1 MDFNRFC
8 KTSLAKHCHFALF
21 RFNYGFTQRYI
32 WRAEAHDCTAYC
44 CRGTGCLYYEIMGR
58 IKVSASGG
66 FPAIIY
72 TFRKAFEA
80 GGMFR
85 FFTRMASKNAC
96 KTCALGMG
104 GQKGGMTN
112 EAGHFPEFCKKS
124 VQAQAGD
131 MQGAIQDKFFAT
143 TSIAQLAAMS
153 PEQLEKLGRLTF
165 PVIAKPGDTHYKHLS
180 WEEAYTRMADAYR
193 ATSGERVFFYSS
205 GRSSN
210 EAAFLIQLVA
220 RAYGTPNINNCSF
233 YCHQASG
240 VALNMVY
247 GSGTASM
254 ALEDL
259 EHADLALVSGANPGS
274 NHPRLITQLVSL
286 RQRGGKVIV
295 INPLKELGLVRF
307 KIPSRP
313 MSLFF
318 GSQVSDLYIQPR
330 VGGDIAL
337 SKALL
342 KGLMELGAVDH
353 EYIQSYTM
361 GWNEVAED
369 IQATAWD
376 VLVEACGVPR
386 TQINEAVSLLRHAK
400 KGIFMWAMGLTH
412 HAHGVDNILALSNIA
427 LAKGWLGRPGTGLLP
442 IRGHSNVQG
451 IGTVGVAPQLKE
463 AFARKLEAEFHLT
476 LPTKPGMDTDACM
489 AAASEGKMD
498 VAFLLG
504 GNLYGSNPDAHW
516 AKAAFKKIPL
526 VINVS
531 TKLNTGHAHG
541 LGETSIIL
549 PALARDEESQS
560 TTQESMFNYV
570 RLSDGGTPAV
580 PGEMKSEVEMI
591 AQLATRILPQNGFD
605 WASLHSHQKLRE
617 VISAVVPGL
626 EPLKDI
632 GNNLQ
637 EFQIKGRTF
646 HQPKFNTPDGKGYFH
661 VTPMPAP
668 SSDPDAFLLMTLRSE
683 GQFNSVVYEEEDLY
697 RGNTRRDVVMI
708 NAKDAQRLGFTEGA
722 PVNVITEIG
731 QMRVLI
737 SITDISPGSLAMYYP
752 EANVLVPRKLD
763 PRSKTPAFKS
773 VEARIKAAQ

>member
-1 MDFNRFC
+1 LV
-8 KTSLAKHCHFALF
+8 LA
-21 RFNYGFTQRYI
+21 G
-32 WRAEAHDCTAYC
+32 AEGLSYT
-44 CRGTGCLYYEIMGR
+44 EFIMGR
-58 IKVSASGG
+58 MRVSASGG

-80 GGMFR
+80 GGLFR

-131 MQGAIQDKFFAT
+131 MQGAIQERFFAT
-143 TSIAQLAAMS
+143 TSIRQLGAMS

-165 PVIAKPGDTHYKHLS
+165 PVIARPDATHYQRLS
-180 WEEAYTRMADAYR
+180 WDEAYALMASAYQATDVTR
-193 ATSGERVFFYSS
+193 TFFYSS

-210 EAAFLIQLVA
+210 EAAFLMQLVA
-220 RAYGTPNINNCSF
+220 RAYGTPHINNCSF

-247 GSGTASM
+247 GSGTASVT
-254 ALEDL
+254 LEDL

-274 NHPRLITQLVSL
+274 NHPRLITQLVAL
-286 RQRGGKVIV
+286 RQRGGRVIV
-295 INPLKELGLVRF
+295 VNPLKELGLVRF

-313 MSLFF
+313 LSLLF
-318 GSQVSDLYIQPR
+318 GSTVSDLYLQPR

-337 SKALL
+337 YKAFI
-342 KGLMELGAVDH
+342 KGLMERGCVDH
-353 EYIQSYTM
+353 EFIRSYTT
-361 GWNEVAED
+361 GWDEVASD
-369 IQATAWD
+369 IEATPWD
-376 VLVEACGVPR
+376 ILIQNSGVPR
-386 TQINEAVSLLRHAK
+386 EQIDEAVNLLQHAR

-412 HAHGVDNILALSNIA
+412 HAHGVDNILSLSNVA
-427 LAKGWLGRPGTGLLP
+427 LAKGWLGRSGSGLLP

-463 AFARKLEAEFHLT
+463 AFARRLEAEFHLT
-476 LPTKPGMDTDACM
+476 LPQGPGMDTDACM
-489 AAASEGKMD
+489 EAASQGKVD

-516 AKAAFKKIPL
+516 CKQAFQQIPL

-541 LGETSIIL
+541 LGQTTLIL
-549 PALARDEESQS
+549 PALARDEEPQS

-580 PGEMKSEVEMI
+580 PGEMKSEVEII
-591 AQLATRILPQNGFD
+591 AQLATRILPKTGFD
-605 WASLHSHQKLRE
+605 WASLQSHQKLRE
-617 VISAVVPGL
+617 AISAVVPGL
-626 EPLKDI
+626 EPLKEI
-632 GNNLQ
+632 GLNRQ
-637 EFQIKGRTF
+637 EFQIQGRTF
-646 HQPKFNTPDGKGYFH
+646 HQPQFATPDGKGHFH
-661 VTPMPAP
+661 VTPLPDLPM
-668 SSDPDAFLLMTLRSE
+668 DPDCFLMMTIRSE

-708 NAKDAQRLGFTEGA
+708 NASDAQRLGFEEGDPVWVETE
-722 PVNVITEIG
+722 VG
-731 QMRVLI
+731 QMRLLI
-737 SITDISPGSLAMYYP
+737 SITDISPGSLAVYYP
-752 EANVLVPRKLD
+752 EANALVPRKLD
-763 PRSKTPAFKS
+763 TRSKTPAFKS
-773 VEARIKAAQ
+773 VEARIHSAQVALAQ

>member
-1 MDFNRFC
+1 
-8 KTSLAKHCHFALF
+8 
-21 RFNYGFTQRYI
+21 
-32 WRAEAHDCTAYC
+32 
-44 CRGTGCLYYEIMGR
+44 MGR
-58 IKVSASGG
+58 IRVSASGG

-80 GGMFR
+80 GGLFK

-131 MQGAIQDKFFAT
+131 MQGGIQETFFAQN
-143 TSIAQLAAMS
+143 SLAQLQKLT

-165 PVIAKPGDTHYKHLS
+165 PIVARPGDTHYQRLS
-180 WEEAYTRMADAYR
+180 WAEAYRMMAEAYR
-193 ATSGERVFFYSS
+193 ASNPDRVFFYSS
-205 GRSSN
+205 GRASN
-210 EAAFLIQLVA
+210 EAAFLMQLVG
-220 RAYGTPNINNCSF
+220 RAYGTPNINNCSY

-247 GSGTASM
+247 GSGTASIV
-254 ALEDL
+254 LEDM
-259 EHADLALVSGANPGS
+259 EQADLAIVTGANPGS
-274 NHPRLITQLVSL
+274 NHPRLITQLVAL
-286 RQRGGKVIV
+286 RNRGGKVIA

-313 MSLFF
+313 LSLLL

-337 SKALL
+337 YKAFL

-353 EYIQSYTM
+353 EYISAYTN
-361 GWNEVAED
+361 GWDEVAQD
-369 IQATAWD
+369 IQATDWST
-376 VLVEACGVPR
+376 LLEQSGVPR
-386 TQINEAVSLLRHAK
+386 AQIDEAVQLLKNSRR
-400 KGIFMWAMGLTH
+400 GILMWAMGLTH
-412 HAHGVDNILALSNIA
+412 HAHGVDNILALSNVA

-451 IGTVGVAPQLKE
+451 IGTMGVAPYLKE
-463 AFARKLEAEFHLT
+463 AFARRMEAEFHMT
-476 LPTKPGMDTDACM
+476 LPTKPGLDTNACLT
-489 AAASEGKMD
+489 AAADGDMD

-504 GNLYGSNPDAHW
+504 GNLYGSAPDAHW
-516 AKAAFKKIPL
+516 AKDAFSKMPL

-541 LGETSIIL
+541 LAQTSLVL
-549 PALARDEESQS
+549 PALARDEEPES

-570 RLSDGGTPAV
+570 RLSEGGPPVV

-591 AQLATRILPQNGFD
+591 AQLAALILPQNGFD
-605 WASLHSHQKLRE
+605 WLSLKSHQALRE
-617 VISAVVPGL
+617 HMSAVVPGM

-632 GNNLQ
+632 GLSKK
-637 EFQIKGRTF
+637 EFQIEGRTF
-646 HQPKFNTPDGKGYFH
+646 HQPQFATPDGKGHFH
-661 VTPMPAP
+661 VTPLPELPA
-668 SSDPDAFLLMTLRSE
+668 DKNTFLLMTIRSE

-708 NAKDAQRLGFTEGA
+708 SPQDAKRLGYTEGD
-722 PVNVITEIG
+722 PVQVETELG
-731 QMRVLI
+731 QMRVVI

-763 PRSKTPAFKS
+763 SRSKTPAFKS
-773 VEARIKAAQ
+773 VEAKILAAS

>member
-1 MDFNRFC
+1 
-8 KTSLAKHCHFALF
+8 
-21 RFNYGFTQRYI
+21 
-32 WRAEAHDCTAYC
+32 
-44 CRGTGCLYYEIMGR
+44 MGR
-58 IKVSASGG
+58 MKVSASGG

-80 GGMFR
+80 GGLFR

-131 MQGAIQDKFFAT
+131 MQGAIQENCFAT
-143 TSIAQLAAMS
+143 TSIRQLTAMT
-153 PEQLEKLGRLTF
+153 PQQLEKLGRLTF
-165 PVIAKPGDTHYKHLS
+165 PVVARPGATHYERLS
-180 WEEAYTRMADAYR
+180 WEEAYAQMAKAYLD
-193 ATSGERVFFYSS
+193 TNGDRVFFYAS

-210 EAAFLIQLVA
+210 EAAFLMQLVA
-220 RAYGTPNINNCSF
+220 RAYGTPHINNCSF

-247 GSGTASM
+247 GSGTASLT
-254 ALEDL
+254 LEDL
-259 EHADLALVSGANPGS
+259 EHADLAIVSGANPGS

-295 INPLKELGLVRF
+295 INPLKELGLVCF

-313 MSLFF
+313 LSLFL
-318 GSQVSDLYIQPR
+318 GSKVSDLYLQPR
-330 VGGDIAL
+330 MGGDIAL
-337 SKALL
+337 YKAFI
-342 KGLMELGAVDH
+342 KGLMERDSVDH
-353 EYIQSYTM
+353 EYIQAYTQ
-361 GWNEVAED
+361 GWDEVAAD
-369 IQATAWD
+369 IEATPWE
-376 VLVEACGVPR
+376 VLIHDSGIPR
-386 TQINEAVSLLRHAK
+386 EPIDEAVDLLQHAQ

-412 HAHGVDNILALSNIA
+412 HAHGVDNILSLSNVA

-451 IGTVGVAPQLKE
+451 IGTMGVAPELKE
-463 AFARKLEAEFHLT
+463 TFARRLEAEFQMT
-476 LPTKPGMDTDACM
+476 LPKGRGMDTHACM
-489 AAASEGKMD
+489 AAAFEKQVD

-504 GNLYGSNPDAHW
+504 GNLYGSNPDAAW
-516 AKAAFKKIPL
+516 SEQAFQNIPL

-541 LGETSIIL
+541 LGQTSIIL
-549 PALARDEESQS
+549 PALARDEEAQS
-560 TTQESMFNYV
+560 TTQESMFNFV

-580 PGEMKSEVEMI
+580 PGEMKSEVEII
-591 AQLATRILPQNGFD
+591 AELATRILPETGFD
-605 WASLHSHQKLRE
+605 WASLKSHQALRE
-617 VISAVVPGL
+617 AISAVVPGL

-632 GNNLQ
+632 GLNRQ
-637 EFQIKGRTF
+637 EFQIQGRTF
-646 HQPKFNTPDGKGYFH
+646 HQPRFATPDGKGHFH
-661 VTPMPAP
+661 VAPLPPLPA
-668 SSDPDAFLLMTLRSE
+668 DPDCFLLMTIRSE
-683 GQFNSVVYEEEDLY
+683 GQFNSVVYEDEDLY
-697 RGNTRRDVVMI
+697 RGNTRRDVVMM
-708 NAKDAQRLGFTEGA
+708 NEADAQRLDFAEGDPVLVETE
-722 PVNVITEIG
+722 VG

-752 EANVLVPRKLD
+752 EANALVPRKLD

-773 VEARIKAAQ
+773 VEARLRATTAI